1 MRVPLPSVAVAVRFI
16 DCVNRT
22 DLDGLVATMTDDHRL
37 EVFDEAPLVGRE
49 ANATAWRGYFER
61 FPDYVIYPHR
71 IVEVTY
77 ATVAILG
84 HTTGSHLGLP
94 DDEEVKETLIWL
106 AETSSGQVRVWSLVE
121 DTPDNRLRLS
131 LT

>member
-37 EVFDEAPLVGRE
+37 EIFDAESQE
-49 ANATAWRGYFER
+49 
-61 FPDYVIYPHR
+61 
-71 IVEVTY
+71 
-77 ATVAILG
+77 
-84 HTTGSHLGLP
+84 S
-94 DDEEVKETLIWL
+94 LIWL
-106 AETSSGQVRVWSLVE
+106 AEISSGQVRVWSLLQ